1 MMADLIRE
9 EKILHWGISE
19 ATEEYLRR
27 AHKVCP
33 VAAVQNRY
41 SMMARKH
48 EVLFPVLEELF
59 LVPSALTSRPI
70 MSLNM
75 SIRLSASSRNSSER
89 ICKISE
95 SFRSLCEGRK
105 FVYSWLIRLM
115 TRLWKSRKT

>member
-19 ATEEYLRR
+19 ATEEYLRK

-48 EVLFPVLEELF
+48 EVLFPVLEELGLGF
-59 LVPSALTSRPI
+59 VAFSPLANGLLTECYDAGSRFD
-70 MSLNM
+70 
-75 SIRLSASSRNSSER
+75 SRTDYRDGYTYYLQQGYRHTEQGTLPHPRHNSHQDL
-89 ICKISE
+89 
-95 SFRSLCEGRK
+95 LCP
-105 FVYSWLIRLM
+105 
-115 TRLWKSRKT
+115 

>member
-59 LVPSALTSRPI
+59 LVPSATHIKTYYVPEYVDKAVGKLTEFFGKN
-70 MSLNM
+70 L
-75 SIRLSASSRNSSER
+75 
-89 ICKISE
+89 
-95 SFRSLCEGRK
+95 
-105 FVYSWLIRLM
+105 
-115 TRLWKSRKT
+115 